1 MCYSNNGEN
10 MKSDII
16 YSNDMLLVNLEG
28 NMLKKDYQKLL
39 KKIDYI
45 VNEYAIDDIII
56 DAKSIRLEE
65 EYLEELNNIVP
76 PVPRSIIY

>member
-28 NMLKKDYQKLL
+28 NLL
-39 KKIDYI
+39 KKAI
-45 VNEYAIDDIII
+45 VFICVIIFLTI
-56 DAKSIRLEE
+56 
-65 EYLEELNNIVP
+65 
-76 PVPRSIIY
+76 